1 MYKKGREAAYVYH
14 GGPSQTRTGDLPIMS
29 RML

>member
-1 MYKKGREAAYVYH
+1 MFTVKLVLLIDVIGSDDRV
-14 GGPSQTRTGDLPIMS
+14 RTDDLPIMS

>member
-1 MYKKGREAAYVYH
+1 MIAVEIIFMIDVIGSDDRV
-14 GGPSQTRTGDLPIMS
+14 RTDDLPIMS